1 MGIIHKRR
9 RAVEGRHH
17 LKAKKSRCASG
28 RAGQFL
34 RSAFYYLK
42 AEQLLKTSMRLLCEA
57 A

>member
-1 MGIIHKRR
+1 MGTIHKRR
-9 RAVEGRHH
+9 RAVEGRYHS
-17 LKAKKSRCASG
+17 KAKKSHCAG
-28 RAGQFL
+28 GKAGQFL

>member
-9 RAVEGRHH
+9 RAAAGRRHSNP
-17 LKAKKSRCASG
+17 KKTGPAR
-28 RAGQFL
+28 RMAGQFM

-42 AEQLLKTSMRLLCEA
+42 AEQFLKTSMRLLCEA

>member
-9 RAVEGRHH
+9 RAAAGRRPSHQ
-17 LKAKKSRCASG
+17 KKTSSAKCI
-28 RAGQFL
+28 AGQFI

>member
-1 MGIIHKRR
+1 MGTIHKRR
-9 RAVEGRHH
+9 RAVAGRYHS
-17 LKAKKSRCASG
+17 KAKKNRSVSG
-28 RAGQFL
+28 KAGQFL